1 MRSKTLLFGSFIALL
16 AVPAMAQVNNA
27 INVFGTVDK
36 VDATSISVKNDD
48 GGQTQTFKLAP
59 NVLYIQQSAAKLSD
73 IKSNDFVASAAVRK
87 DDGKLH
93 STELRIF
100 SEKMRGGGDGQRP
113 MNDARNQT
121 MTNATVT
128 GTAVVNGS
136 NVMKVKFGA
145 SQIGGSGTTYPAGES
160 DLILDPNVPVFKF
173 TDADKS
179 VVKTGGKVRIQGL
192 KTADGEIAQRVTAM
206 P

>member
-1 MRSKTLLFGSFIALL
+1 
-16 AVPAMAQVNNA
+16 
-27 INVFGTVDK
+27 
-36 VDATSISVKNDD
+36 
-48 GGQTQTFKLAP
+48 
-59 NVLYIQQSAAKLSD
+59 
-73 IKSNDFVASAAVRK
+73 
-87 DDGKLH
+87 
-93 STELRIF
+93 
-100 SEKMRGGGDGQRP
+100 

-145 SQIGGSGTTYPAGES
+145 SQIGGAGTTYPAGES

-173 TDADKS
+173 TDADAS
-179 VVKTGGKVRIQGL
+179 IVKAGGKVRVQGVRN
-192 KTADGEIAQRVTAM
+192 AQGEIVNRITAM

>member
-1 MRSKTLLFGSFIALL
+1 MRSRTLLLGSFIALL
-16 AVPAMAQVNNA
+16 AVPAMAQGNNA
-27 INVFGTVDK
+27 INVIGTVDK
-36 VDATSISVKNDD
+36 MDASTISVKNED
-48 GGQTQTFKLAP
+48 GQVQNFKLAP
-59 NVLYIQQSAAKLSD
+59 NVLYIQQSPAKLSD
-73 IKSNDFVASAAVRK
+73 IKTNDFVASAAVRK

-128 GTAVVNGS
+128 GTVVVNGS
-136 NVMKVKFGA
+136 NVMHVKFGA
-145 SQIGGSGTTYPAGES
+145 SKIGGAGATYPGGES
-160 DLILDPNVPVFKF
+160 DLVLDPGVPVFKF
-173 TDADKS
+173 TDADKNI
-179 VVKTGGKVRIQGL
+179 VHAGGKVRVQGVRNGE
-192 KTADGEIAQRVTAM
+192 GEIVNRVTAM

>member
-1 MRSKTLLFGSFIALL
+1 MQSKALILGSFLALL
-16 AVPAMAQVNNA
+16 AVPAMAQGQNA

-36 VDATSISVKNDD
+36 MDATTISVKNDD
-48 GGQTQTFKLAP
+48 GGQVTTYKLAP
-59 NVLYIQQSAAKLSD
+59 NVLYIQQANAKLSD
-73 IKSNDFVASAAVRK
+73 IKSNDFVASAAVK
-87 DDGKLH
+87 KEDGKLH

-128 GTAVVNGS
+128 GTAIVNGS
-136 NVMKVKFGA
+136 NVMKVKFGP
-145 SQIGGSGTTYPAGES
+145 SQIGGSGPTYPGGES
-160 DLILDPNVPVFKF
+160 DLVLDPNVPVLKF
-173 TDADKS
+173 TDADKGI
-179 VVKTGGKVRIQGL
+179 VKVGGKVRVQGV
-192 KTADGEIAQRVTAM
+192 KNAEGEIVNRVTAM

>member
-1 MRSKTLLFGSFIALL
+1 MRSQSLLLGSFIALL
-16 AVPAMAQVNNA
+16 AVPAMAQGNNA

-36 VDATSISVKNDD
+36 FDATSISVKGDD
-48 GGQTQTFKLAP
+48 GGQVQTFKLAP
-59 NVLYIQQSAAKLSD
+59 NVLYIQQSAAKLTD

-100 SEKMRGGGDGQRP
+100 SEKMRGLGDGQRP

-128 GTAVVNGS
+128 GTVIANGS
-136 NVMKVKFGA
+136 NVMRVKFGP
-145 SQIGGSGTTYPAGES
+145 SQINGSGATYPAGES
-160 DLILDPNVPVFKF
+160 DLVLDPNVPVLKF
-173 TDADKS
+173 TDADS
-179 VVKTGGKVRIQGL
+179 SIVKAGGHVRVQGVRN
-192 KTADGEIAQRVTAM
+192 AQGAIVNRITAM

>member
-1 MRSKTLLFGSFIALL
+1 MRSRSLLIGSFLALL
-16 AVPAMAQVNNA
+16 AGPAMAQANNV

-36 VDATSISVKNDD
+36 IDAMSISVKNNE
-48 GGQTQTFKLAP
+48 GGQVQTFKLAP
-59 NVLYIQQSAAKLSD
+59 NMQYIQQSPAKLSD

-128 GTAVVNGS
+128 GTAIVNGS
-136 NVMKVKFGA
+136 NAMKVKFGQ
-145 SQIGGSGTTYPAGES
+145 SQIGGAGTTYPGGES
-160 DLILDPNVPVFKF
+160 DLILDPDVPVTKF
-173 TDADKS
+173 TDADAS
-179 VVKTGGKVRIQGL
+179 IVKTGGKVRVQGVRN
-192 KTADGEIAQRVTAM
+192 AQGEIVNRITAI